1 MSSAANKIDANDKTL
16 RDILHSK
23 KYSIDFF
30 QREYKWEKKH
40 IEQLLIDVEE
50 AFNGSYKLGDT
61 ISDVSNYDSYYMGP
75 LIFCEKSGVSSII
88 DGQQRLTSLTLLLI
102 HINNLQE
109 DRNDREPIDDLIFS
123 RKHGRNSFNIDVPER
138 FDILNAFYKN
148 ENFEINENDNVT
160 IHNIYDRFQDIKE
173 IFPENLSVDK
183 LPIFI
188 DWIKEKL
195 IFVEIVAYSDKN
207 AFTIFETM
215 NDRGYNLT
223 PSEMLKGLLLS
234 KVEKENFLT
243 ELNDLWREN
252 ISKLHYFSRDE
263 DLEFFRAW
271 FRGQYA
277 QSMKRSSSAGT
288 AREDFEKIGTS
299 FHRWVKENTKLL
311 KLKSEENY
319 YYFVKSDFV
328 FFSDLYIRIKKMER
342 YPTNGFEIVNYIT
355 NYSVATSLSYPL
367 YLSAINKTDSE
378 EEINDKILIIANFIE
393 RYVIL
398 KSILKQPIS
407 QTSVRYS
414 FFNTIIKEIRDL
426 SVQELETNLKTYL
439 TQYDEAY
446 SEISNINTYNSNRK
460 FLKYFVSR
468 ITLYVDNLCDYKT
481 DFYDLITARR
491 KSGSNISHLLKDSD
505 KPKFDNE
512 DIFYSVATNIG
523 AIALLRKDI
532 DYIDESE
539 TNVLYR
545 ILNNGSISNNENLL
559 LSDKFTLPQI
569 NEIGVE
575 WLIENQSFIIEICKE
590 LWKNSSLKTRIIQN
604 QADNRKYSIGE

>member
-1 MSSAANKIDANDKTL
+1 MSSAANKIDANDKSL

-50 AFNGSYKLGDT
+50 AFSGSFNLGD
-61 ISDVSNYDSYYMGP
+61 IIADVSNYDSYYMGP
-75 LIFCEKSGVSSII
+75 LIFCEKLGVSSII

-102 HINNLQE
+102 YINNLQADSDE
-109 DRNDREPIDDLIFS
+109 KEPIDDLIFS

-138 FDILNAFYKN
+138 VDILTAFYKN
-148 ENFEINENDNVT
+148 QDFELDENSNIT
-160 IHNIYDRFQDIKE
+160 IRNIYDRYQDIKE
-173 IFPENLSVDK
+173 IFPESLAGEK
-183 LPIFI
+183 LPLFI
-188 DWIKEKL
+188 DWLKEKL

-234 KVEKENFLT
+234 KVEKEDFLI
-243 ELNDLWREN
+243 ELNDIWRES

-277 QSMKRSSSAGT
+277 LSMKRSSSAGT

-299 FHRWVKENTKLL
+299 FHRWVKDNTKLL
-311 KLKSEENY
+311 RLKTEENY

-328 FFSDLYIRIKKMER
+328 FYSDLYIRIKKMER
-342 YPTNGFEIVNYIT
+342 YPTEGFRIVNYIT

-367 YLSAINKTDSE
+367 YLTSINKTDSE
-378 EEINDKILIIANFIE
+378 EEINQKIIIVANFLE
-393 RYVIL
+393 RFVVL
-398 KSILKQPIS
+398 KSILSQPIS
-407 QTSVRYS
+407 QTSIRYS
-414 FFNTIIKEIRDL
+414 FFNNIIKGARDL
-426 SVQELETNLKTYL
+426 NVKELEIFFKEYL
-439 TQYDEAY
+439 SLYDEAY
-446 SEISNINTYNSNRK
+446 PQIRYIQTYSTNRK
-460 FLKYFVSR
+460 FLKYFVAR
-468 ITLYVDNLCDYKT
+468 LTLYVDKLCGWET

-491 KSGSNISHLLKDSD
+491 KYGSNISHFLTEDD
-505 KPKFDNE
+505 KSKFENDE
-512 DIFYSVATNIG
+512 VFYSAATNIG
-523 AIALLRKDI
+523 AIGLLRKDI
-532 DYIDESE
+532 DDADDSE

-545 ILNNGSISNNENLL
+545 TLKNGLL
-559 LSDKFTLPQI
+559 EKFEKTRLAEKFHMP
-569 NEIGVE
+569 EIDDFGE
-575 WLIENQSFIIEICKE
+575 DWLMENQSFIIEVSE
-590 LWKNSSLKTRIIQN
+590 DLWKNSSLLN
-604 QADNRKYSIGE
+604 LNA

>member
-40 IEQLLIDVEE
+40 IEQLLIDIEE
-50 AFNGSYKLGDT
+50 AFSGSYKLGDT
-61 ISDVSNYDSYYMGP
+61 IADVSNYDSYYMGP

-102 HINNLQE
+102 HINNLQK
-109 DRNDREPIDDLIFS
+109 DRDDKEPIDDLIFS

-138 FDILNAFYKN
+138 FNILDAFYKN
-148 ENFEINENDNVT
+148 IDFEINENDNIT
-160 IHNIYDRFQDIKE
+160 IHNIYERFQDIKE
-173 IFPENLSVDK
+173 VFPEYLSGDK

-234 KVEKENFLT
+234 KVEKENFLI
-243 ELNDLWREN
+243 ELNDIWREN

-277 QSMKRSSSAGT
+277 ESMKRSSSAGT

-299 FHRWVKENTKLL
+299 FHRWVKENAKLL

-328 FFSDLYIRIKKMER
+328 FYSDLYIRIKNMER
-342 YPTNGFEIVNYIT
+342 YPTNGFEIVNYNT

-367 YLSAINKTDSE
+367 YLSAISKTDSE
-378 EEINDKILIIANFIE
+378 EEINDKILIVANFIE
-393 RYVIL
+393 RYVVL
-398 KSILKQPIS
+398 KSILNQPIS
-407 QTSVRYS
+407 QTSIRYS

-426 SVQELETNLKTYL
+426 SVQELEDNFKTYL

-446 SEISNINTYNSNRK
+446 EQIRNISTYNSNRK

-468 ITLYVDNLCDYKT
+468 ITMYVDNLCDSKT

-491 KSGSNISHLLKDSD
+491 KSGSNITHLLKDTDKQKFESD
-505 KPKFDNE
+505 

-545 ILNNGSISNNENLL
+545 ILNNGSLSKSENLV
-559 LSDKFTLPQI
+559 LSDKFTLPKI
-569 NEIGVE
+569 NEVGVE
-575 WLIENQSFIIEICKE
+575 WLIKNQSFIIEICEK
-590 LWKNSSLKTRIIQN
+590 LWRNSSLKNKIT
-604 QADNRKYSIGE
+604 

>member
-40 IEQLLIDVEE
+40 IEQLLIDIEE
-50 AFNGSYKLGDT
+50 AFSGSYKLGDT
-61 ISDVSNYDSYYMGP
+61 IADVSNYDSYYMGP

-102 HINNLQE
+102 HINNLQKDRE
-109 DRNDREPIDDLIFS
+109 DKEPIDDLIFS

-138 FDILNAFYKN
+138 FNILHAFYN
-148 ENFEINENDNVT
+148 NLDFELNENDNIT
-160 IHNIYDRFQDIKE
+160 IHNIFERFQDIKE
-173 IFPENLSVDK
+173 IFPESLSGDK

-195 IFVEIVAYSDKN
+195 IFVEIIAYSDKN

-234 KVEKENFLT
+234 KVEKENFLI
-243 ELNDLWREN
+243 ELNDIWREN

-319 YYFVKSDFV
+319 YYFVKSDFI
-328 FFSDLYIRIKKMER
+328 FYSDLYIRIKKMER
-342 YPTNGFEIVNYIT
+342 YPTSGFEIVNYIT

-367 YLSAINKTDSE
+367 YLSAISKTDSE
-378 EEINDKILIIANFIE
+378 EEINDKILIVANFIE

-398 KSILKQPIS
+398 KSILNQPIS
-407 QTSVRYS
+407 QTSIRYS

-426 SVQELETNLKTYL
+426 SVQELENSFKAYL

-446 SEISNINTYNSNRK
+446 EEIKNINTYSSNRK

-468 ITLYVDNLCDYKT
+468 ITMYVDNLCDYNT

-491 KSGSNISHLLKDSD
+491 KSGSNISHLLKDND
-505 KPKFDNE
+505 KQKFDSDE
-512 DIFYSVATNIG
+512 VFYSVATNIG

-539 TNVLYR
+539 TNVIYR
-545 ILNNGSISNNENLL
+545 ILNNSP
-559 LSDKFTLPQI
+559 LSESESLVLSKNFTLPQI
-569 NEIGVE
+569 NEVGIE
-575 WLIENQSFIIEICKE
+575 WLIENQSFIIEICE
-590 LWKNSSLKTRIIQN
+590 ALWRNSSLKN
-604 QADNRKYSIGE
+604 ENM

>member
-1 MSSAANKIDANDKTL
+1 MPSAANKIDANDKTL

-23 KYSIDFF
+23 KYTIDFF

-40 IEQLLIDVEE
+40 IEQLLVDVEE
-50 AFNGSYKLGDT
+50 AFSGSYKLGDT

-102 HINNLQE
+102 HINNLQ
-109 DRNDREPIDDLIFS
+109 RNRTDKEPINDLIFS

-138 FDILNAFYKN
+138 LEILGAFYKN
-148 ENFEINENDNVT
+148 EDFELTESSNIT

-173 IFPENLSVDK
+173 IYPASLSADK
-183 LPIFI
+183 LPLFI
-188 DWIKEKL
+188 DWLKEKL

-234 KVEKENFLT
+234 KIEKESFLI
-243 ELNDLWREN
+243 ELNDIWRDN

-277 QSMKRSSSAGT
+277 QNMKRSSSAGT

-299 FHRWVKENTKLL
+299 FHRWVKDNTKLL
-311 KLKSEENY
+311 KLKTEENY

-328 FFSDLYIRIKKMER
+328 FYSNLYIRIKKLER
-342 YPTNGFEIVNYIT
+342 YPTVGFKIVNYIT
-355 NYSVATSLSYPL
+355 NYSVAISLSYPL
-367 YLSAINKTDSE
+367 YLAAISKTDSE
-378 EEINDKILIIANFIE
+378 EEINDKIVIVANFLE

-398 KSILKQPIS
+398 KSILHQPIS
-407 QTSVRYS
+407 QTSIRYS

-426 SVQELETNLKTYL
+426 SVTELESNLKSYL
-439 TQYDEAY
+439 TQYEEAY
-446 SEISNINTYNSNRK
+446 QEIRNINVFSTNRK

-468 ITLYVDNLCDYKT
+468 VTMFIDNLCNLET

-491 KSGSNISHLLKDSD
+491 KSGSNISHILKEKD
-505 KPKFDNE
+505 KVNFENDE
-512 DIFYSVATNIG
+512 IFYGNVSNIG

-532 DYIDESE
+532 DEIHESE

-545 ILNNGSISNNENLL
+545 ILNNGVLSNEEKRILNQNFDLPTIK
-559 LSDKFTLPQI
+559 KFSM
-569 NEIGVE
+569 E
-575 WLIENQSFIIEICKE
+575 WLIENQSFIIQISKE
-590 LWKNSSLKTRIIQN
+590 MWNNTSLKN
-604 QADNRKYSIGE
+604 KL

>member
-40 IEQLLIDVEE
+40 IEQLLIDIEE
-50 AFNGSYKLGDT
+50 AFSGSYKLGDT
-61 ISDVSNYDSYYMGP
+61 IKDVSNYDSYYMGP

-102 HINNLQE
+102 YINNLQI
-109 DRNDREPIDDLIFS
+109 DRNDKEPIDDLIFS

-138 FDILNAFYKN
+138 FDILDAFYKN
-148 ENFEINENDNVT
+148 QDFTLTENSNIT
-160 IHNIYDRFQDIKE
+160 IHNIFDRFQDIKE
-173 IFPENLSVDK
+173 IYPESLSGDK

-188 DWIKEKL
+188 DWLKEKL
-195 IFVEIVAYSDKN
+195 IFVEIIAYSDKN

-234 KVEKENFLT
+234 KVEKENFLI
-243 ELNDLWREN
+243 ELNDIWRDN

-277 QSMKRSSSAGT
+277 QNMKRSSSAGT

-299 FHRWVKENTKLL
+299 FHRWVKDNTKLL

-328 FFSDLYIRIKKMER
+328 FYSDLYLRIKKLER
-342 YPTNGFEIVNYIT
+342 YPTNGFEIVNHIT
-355 NYSVATSLSYPL
+355 NYSVAISLSYPL
-367 YLSAINKTDSE
+367 YLSAISKTDSE
-378 EEINDKILIIANFIE
+378 EEINEKILIVANFLE
-393 RYVIL
+393 RYVVL
-398 KSILKQPIS
+398 KSILNQPIS
-407 QTSVRYS
+407 QTSIRYS

-426 SVQELETNLKTYL
+426 NVVELESNLKTYL

-446 SEISNINTYNSNRK
+446 QEIRNINIYNANRK

-468 ITLYVDNLCDYKT
+468 ITMFLDNLCGLDT

-491 KSGSNISHLLKDSD
+491 KSGSNISHLLKEKD
-505 KPKFDNE
+505 KAKFEND
-512 DIFYSVATNIG
+512 DVFYSAATNIG
-523 AIALLRKDI
+523 AVALLRKDI
-532 DYIDESE
+532 DEIDESE

-545 ILNNGSISNNENLL
+545 ILNNGALNNDEIIVLK
-559 LSDKFTLPQI
+559 DKFNLPQV
-569 NEIGVE
+569 NEFGVD
-575 WLIENQSFIIEICKE
+575 WLIENQSFLIQVSEE
-590 LWKNSSLKTRIIQN
+590 LWKNSSLKN
-604 QADNRKYSIGE
+604 KSN

>member
-1 MSSAANKIDANDKTL
+1 MPSAANKIDANDKTL

-50 AFNGSYKLGDT
+50 AFNGSYNLGDT
-61 ISDVSNYDSYYMGP
+61 ISNVSNYDSYYMGP
-75 LIFCEKSGVSSII
+75 LIFCEKSGISSII

-102 HINNLQE
+102 YLNNLQKERE
-109 DRNDREPIDDLIFS
+109 DKEPLDEMIFS
-123 RKHGRNSFNIDVPER
+123 RKHGRNSFNIDVAER
-138 FDILNAFYKN
+138 FNILNAFYKN
-148 ENFEINENDNVT
+148 EEYEINENDSIT

-173 IFPENLSVDK
+173 IFPENLSEDK
-183 LPIFI
+183 LPLFI

-234 KVEKENFLT
+234 KVEKENFLI
-243 ELNDLWREN
+243 ELNNIWREN

-277 QSMKRSSSAGT
+277 QNMKRSSSAGT

-328 FFSDLYIRIKKMER
+328 FYSNLYIKIKKLER
-342 YPTNGFEIVNYIT
+342 FPTKDFEIVNYIT

-367 YLSAINKTDSE
+367 YLSAISRTDSE
-378 EEINDKILIIANFIE
+378 EQINDKILIIANFIE
-393 RYVIL
+393 RYVML
-398 KSILKQPIS
+398 KSILKQPVS
-407 QTSVRYS
+407 QTSIRYS

-426 SVQELETNLKTYL
+426 DVLELENNLKSYL
-439 TQYDEAY
+439 TQFNEAY
-446 SEISNINTYNSNRK
+446 SEIRNINTYNSNRK

-468 ITLYVDNLCDYKT
+468 ITMYVDNLCEYNT

-491 KSGSNISHLLKDSD
+491 KSGSNISHLLKETD
-505 KPKFDNE
+505 KTNFDND
-512 DIFYSVATNIG
+512 DIFYSAATNIG

-539 TNVLYR
+539 TNVFYR
-545 ILNNGSISNNENLL
+545 ILNNGSLSNNESQILSNKFNLP
-559 LSDKFTLPQI
+559 KIKKT
-569 NEIGVE
+569 GVD
-575 WLIENQSFIIEICKE
+575 WLIENQTFIIEICEE
-590 LWKNSSLKTRIIQN
+590 LWKNSSLKTKAI
-604 QADNRKYSIGE
+604 

>member
-1 MSSAANKIDANDKTL
+1 MPSAANKIDANDKTL

-40 IEQLLIDVEE
+40 IEQLLIDIEE

-61 ISDVSNYDSYYMGP
+61 IREVSNYDSYYMGP
-75 LIFCEKSGVSSII
+75 LIFCEKAGVSSII

-102 HINNLQE
+102 YINNLQI
-109 DRNDREPIDDLIFS
+109 DRIDKEPIDELIFS

-138 FDILNAFYKN
+138 FEILEAFYKN
-148 ENFEINENDNVT
+148 QDFELNENSNIT
-160 IHNIYDRFQDIKE
+160 IQNIFDRFQDIKE
-173 IFPENLSVDK
+173 IYPESLSGEK
-183 LPIFI
+183 LPLFI
-188 DWIKEKL
+188 DWLKEKL
-195 IFVEIVAYSDKN
+195 IFVEIIAYSDKN

-234 KVEKENFLT
+234 KVEKESFLT
-243 ELNDLWREN
+243 ELNDIWREN

-299 FHRWVKENTKLL
+299 FHRWVKDNAKLL
-311 KLKSEENY
+311 KLKTEENY

-328 FFSDLYIRIKKMER
+328 FYSNLYIRIKKLER
-342 YPTNGFEIVNYIT
+342 YPTVGYEIVNYIT

-367 YLSAINKTDSE
+367 YLSAISKTDSE
-378 EEINDKILIIANFIE
+378 EEINEKILIVANFIE
-393 RYVIL
+393 RYVVL
-398 KSILKQPIS
+398 KSILYQPIS
-407 QTSVRYS
+407 QTSIRYT
-414 FFNTIIKEIRDL
+414 FFNTIIKEIRHL
-426 SVQELETNLKTYL
+426 SVQELELKL
-439 TQYDEAY
+439 KSLLIQYDDAFE
-446 SEISNINTYNSNRK
+446 EIRNINILNTNRK

-468 ITLYVDNLCDYKT
+468 ITLFLDNLCDIDT

-491 KSGSNISHLLKDSD
+491 KSGSNVFHLLKEKDI
-505 KPKFDNE
+505 PKFENE
-512 DIFYSVATNIG
+512 DAFYYAATNIG
-523 AIALLRKDI
+523 TVVLLRKDI
-532 DYIDESE
+532 HDIDESE

-545 ILNNGSISNNENLL
+545 VLSSGSLTKNEKKI
-559 LSDKFTLPQI
+559 LSDRFNLPKS
-569 NEIGVE
+569 NEIGFE
-575 WLIENQSFIIEICKE
+575 RLFQNQSFLIEISKD
-590 LWKNSSLKTRIIQN
+590 LWTNSLLKN
-604 QADNRKYSIGE
+604 